1 LIKLEDSAE
10 NKQSPEKCPY
20 KSVTTKV
27 NKIKIK
33 KKLKIY
39 IKKKKT
45 TEKIQ

>member
-27 NKIKIK
+27 NKIKK
-33 KKLKIY
+33 KKAKNL
-39 IKKKKT
+39 KKKT

>member
-27 NKIKIK
+27 NKIK
-33 KKLKIY
+33 
-39 IKKKKT
+39 KKKK
-45 TEKIQ
+45 KNHRKNPVKQVPLP